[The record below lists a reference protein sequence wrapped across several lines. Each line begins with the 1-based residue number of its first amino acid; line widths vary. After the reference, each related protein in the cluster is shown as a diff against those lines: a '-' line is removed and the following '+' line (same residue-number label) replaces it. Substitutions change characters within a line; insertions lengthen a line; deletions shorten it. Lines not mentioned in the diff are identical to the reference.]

1 MPTVDEMRI
10 VMDADTARMVNGMRS
25 ADRYLAQFVQ
35 NAEKRLNRLDTFTRR
50 AGAGFATLGAG
61 LGAGQILEYA
71 NSWTRVE
78 RALESNEEIFGMT
91 LKSASE
97 LNAMANEARSDVES
111 FTKTYIRAA
120 SAIRDYGYDSDVA
133 ARLTS
138 TLAKALK
145 LGSATASE
153 QASVLLQFGQALQ
166 KGKLDGD
173 EFRSIME
180 NAGVVQELLAQ
191 RLGVTKG
198 EIIKLAAAGKLQIP
212 DLVGAMV
219 DGGEQI
225 DRIFRQM
232 PATVDESM
240 TVLRNAMTEYLGDL
254 DRATGATSSLSGAIG
269 GLARNIEPIAD
280 AALSVAA
287 GLTAAFSGPAARG
300 LTSFAVGAAT
310 ALPPLRA
317 IAFLLAA
324 SSAAISLFG
333 DDISASADGL
343 VNLSDTAQAFIN
355 VASSE
360 LAPVASTVSDAWSIA
375 VQVIT
380 DALAGF
386 PVSIE
391 DLLAVARD
399 VTNKTIGL
407 FVAAGRV
414 IVNTFTAL
422 PAAVGEQVIAMAN
435 NVIETIEGL
444 IREAV
449 GAINKLPGVEIQ
461 APDLSTFEN
470 GFEGAGTRLREN
482 MAQIG
487 EDMGRDYVG
496 AVGSAVSSVAAKV
509 EAERRRIAE
518 FRRWAAGTEV
528 SRGGGAK
535 AAPAAGIDEKMA
547 REAKR
552 AAEQI
557 ASLQGRA
564 LEASGAYRMAVQL
577 EYERDLAA
585 FQDMLERKVISQ
597 TQFDQARAALAEIA
611 ARDIAEA
618 TEREFENLRAA
629 TDAVSDAMS
638 SAFDDFVQSGKFS
651 FSSFASSVLADIARI
666 ALRMTVLEPLFGGGS
681 SGGSGLIFSALSSA
695 FGGFRANGGPVSP
708 RKAYVVG
715 ERGPELM
722 VPATAGRIIPNASL
736 PAGAGDGVSVSL
748 TINAPNSTPD
758 AVRQLEARI
767 PSLVLS
773 GVREALNR
781 RMA

>member
-78 RALESNEEIFGMT
+78 RALESNEEIFGIT

-375 VQVIT
+375 VQFIT

-391 DLLAVARD
+391 DLLAVARN

-414 IVNTFTAL
+414 IVNAFTAL
-422 PAAVGEQVIAMAN
+422 PAAAGELVIAMAN

-470 GFEGAGTRLREN
+470 GFKGAGTRLRES

-518 FRRWAAGTEV
+518 FRRFAAGTDV
-528 SRGGGAK
+528 SKNRDQKPASSSVD
-535 AAPAAGIDEKMA
+535 AALA
-547 REAKR
+547 REAEQ
-552 AAEQI
+552 AAEAI
-557 ASLQGRA
+557 RNLQTRA

-577 EYERDLAA
+577 EYERDVAA
-585 FQDMLERKVISQ
+585 FQDMLDRKVISQ

-618 TEREFENLRAA
+618 TEREFESLRAA

-708 RKAYVVG
+708 RKAYIVG

-722 VPATAGRIIPNASL
+722 VPATAGRIIPNAAL